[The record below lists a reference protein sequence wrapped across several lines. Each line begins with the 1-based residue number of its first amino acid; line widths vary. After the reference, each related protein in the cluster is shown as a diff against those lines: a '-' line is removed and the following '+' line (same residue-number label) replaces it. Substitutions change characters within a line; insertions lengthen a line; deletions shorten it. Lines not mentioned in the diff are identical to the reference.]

1 MDQNNQYRDIDSYQ
15 AASQGNPKKEKDK
28 GSFIG
33 GIVVGMIGTLVIA
46 CVIILIYWQV
56 GNTAAKGSDEGERAS
71 SSTRTT
77 SSSKKNDKKGS
88 KDSTDGFVTDEMVT
102 KIDGLVETIR
112 KEYFLDEV
120 TDEQLENGLYK
131 GLMNSLG
138 DPYTE
143 YYTPEEFNDLMQ
155 GSEGIYYGIGA
166 YVSIDDET
174 QLPKIGV
181 IFKESPAEKAGL
193 QMNDLIYKI
202 DGELTYGK
210 TLTEVVS
217 CIKGEENTD
226 VVLTIIRNG
235 EQKDLTATRGKVET
249 PTVEYKML
257 DDKMGYLQLM
267 EFDDVSTKQFL
278 DGMEDLY
285 AQGMQGMILD
295 LRANPGGNLSTV
307 VQIAQNLLPKG
318 TIVYTE
324 DKEGQQRF
332 YRCKGDKEIQIPLV
346 VLIDG
351 NSASASEI
359 LAGAIQDYKK
369 GTIVGTK
376 SFGKGIV
383 QTIFDDK
390 KDGSAIKITTS
401 GYFTPNGRNI
411 HKVGIEPDVVCEF
424 DSEKYYDEENPIDNQ
439 LEKAKE
445 VLADLMKQS
454 K

>member
-15 AASQGNPKKEKDK
+15 SMNQGKMKKKKDN
-28 GSFIG
+28 GAFIG

-46 CVIILIYWQV
+46 CLIILVYWQA
-56 GNTAAKGSDEGERAS
+56 GNVSAKNSDANAEESTAS
-71 SSTRTT
+71 STKKSTKKTT
-77 SSSKKNDKKGS
+77 KVSS
-88 KDSTDGFVTDEMVT
+88 DGFVTDEMVT
-102 KIDGLVETIR
+102 KVNGLVEAIR
-112 KEYFLDEV
+112 DKYFLDEV
-120 TDEQLENGLYK
+120 TDEQLENGIYK

-143 YYTPEEFNDLMQ
+143 YYTAEEYNDLMQ

-166 YVSIDDET
+166 YVSIDEET
-174 QLPKIGV
+174 QLPKLGT
-181 IFKESPAEKAGL
+181 IFKQSPAEKAGL
-193 QMNDLIYKI
+193 KTDDLIYKV

-217 CIKGEENTD
+217 CIKGEENTN

-235 EQKDLTATRGKVET
+235 EQKDVTATRGKVET

-257 DDKMGYLQLM
+257 DDKMGYLQLS

-278 DGMEDLY
+278 DGMDELY

-324 DKEGQQRF
+324 DKEGHQQF
-332 YRCKGDKEIQIPLV
+332 YKSKGNNEIQIPLV

-369 GTIVGTK
+369 GTLVGTK
-376 SFGKGIV
+376 SYGKGIV
-383 QTIFDDK
+383 QTIYPAR
-390 KDGSAIKITTS
+390 DGSAIKITTS

-424 DSEKYYDEENPIDNQ
+424 DSEKYYDEENPVDNQ

-445 VLADLMKQS
+445 VLADLMKQA